1 MESTTETRTVIDI
14 GATTK
19 QHADIAC
26 QLLAAHAL
34 TGCDTVAFMWGIGK
48 AKAVK
53 VLSSGCKLLKI
64 GNPDMAM
71 DEVVQEATHI
81 VARCYGCASSE
92 NMSSTRYE
100 VWIGKTSKRKVT
112 SIPKLKSLP
121 PTSEAFEENVK
132 RAHYQVCTWK
142 AALEKNPPHLLPTD
156 LGWEKDEATKS
167 LLPITVPEGV
177 ALAPP
182 DVLKVISLADFV
194 KRECSFVNG
203 RIGIHC
209 PQSSGVK
216 LPNRRVH
223 RD

>member
-34 TGCDTVAFMWGIGK
+34 TGCDTTVAFMWGIAK
-48 AKAVK
+48 AKAVT

-71 DEVVQEATHI
+71 DEVVQEATHF

-100 VWIGKTSKRKVT
+100 VWLGKTSKRKVT

-121 PTSEAFEENVK
+121 PTSKAFEQNVK
-132 RAHYQVCTWK
+132 WAHYQGCIWK
-142 AALEKNPPHLLPTD
+142 AALEKPLLAYYQQILAGKKIKLRNHCYQLLCLKELLLHL
-156 LGWEKDEATKS
+156 
-167 LLPITVPEGV
+167 
-177 ALAPP
+177 
-182 DVLKVISLADFV
+182 
-194 KRECSFVNG
+194 RM
-203 RIGIHC
+203 
-209 PQSSGVK
+209 SSQ
-216 LPNRRVH
+216 
-223 RD
+223 